1 MKTILIVL
9 AVAVAG
15 ILAYATTRPDTF
27 RVERTTTIQ
36 APPEKIIPF
45 LEDFHQWPAW
55 SPFEKLDPAMKRTLS
70 GPEKGKGAVYE
81 WDGNRKAGSGRME
94 VLQVVPGSKVSIQLE
109 FTKPFESKNLAEF
122 DLANNGGATRVTW
135 SMSGPQT
142 YITKLM
148 CVFVS
153 MDKMIGPDF
162 ETGLANLKAA
172 AEK

>member
-27 RVERTTTIQ
+27 RVERTITIQ

-142 YITKLM
+142 YITKVM

>member
-27 RVERTTTIQ
+27 RVERTITIQ

-45 LEDFHQWPAW
+45 IEDFHQWPTW

-70 GPEKGKGAVYE
+70 GPEKGKGAVYQ

-94 VLQVVPGSKVSIQLE
+94 VLEVVPASKVSIQLE

-122 DLANNGGATRVTW
+122 DLVNKGGATSVTW
-135 SMSGPQT
+135 SMSGPQP
-142 YITKLM
+142 YVTKIM
-148 CVFVS
+148 TIFVS
-153 MDKMIGPDF
+153 MDSMVGGDF

>member
-9 AVAVAG
+9 AAAVACV
-15 ILAYATTRPDTF
+15 LAYATTRPDTF
-27 RVERTTTIQ
+27 RVERTATIQ
-36 APPEKIIPF
+36 APPEKIIAY

-70 GPEKGKGAVYE
+70 GPEKGKGAVYQ
-81 WDGNRKAGSGRME
+81 WDGNRKAGAGRME
-94 VLQVVPGSKVSIQLE
+94 ILEVVPGSKVSIQLE

-122 DLANNGGATRVTW
+122 DLVNKGGATSVTW

-142 YITKLM
+142 YITKVM
-148 CVFVS
+148 CIFVS
-153 MDKMIGPDF
+153 MDSMVGPDF
-162 ETGLANLKAA
+162 QTGLANLKAA

>member
-15 ILAYATTRPDTF
+15 VLAYATTRPDTF
-27 RVERTTTIQ
+27 RVERTITIQ

-70 GPEKGKGAVYE
+70 GSEKGKGAVYQ

-94 VLQVVPGSKVSIQLE
+94 VLEVVPASKVSIQLE

-122 DLANNGGATRVTW
+122 DLANKGGATSVTW

-142 YITKLM
+142 YVTKVM
-148 CVFVS
+148 CIFVS
-153 MDKMIGPDF
+153 MDSMVGGDF
-162 ETGLANLKAA
+162 ETGLANLKAV
-172 AEK
+172 AER